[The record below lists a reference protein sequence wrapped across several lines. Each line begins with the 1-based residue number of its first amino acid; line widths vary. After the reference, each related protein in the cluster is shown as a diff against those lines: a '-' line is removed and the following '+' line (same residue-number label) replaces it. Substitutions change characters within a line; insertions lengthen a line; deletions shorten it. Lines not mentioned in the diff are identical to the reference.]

1 MAGIRR
7 FLRCAFYSTSNY
19 KKNFIQS
26 DETIRTSWSER
37 TFYLSNDVES
47 RKIKQIQLTS
57 WTEGELPPDDIQF
70 HQFIRHVKGSI

>member
-1 MAGIRR
+1 MVGPDKSI
-7 FLRCAFYSTSNY
+7 
-19 KKNFIQS
+19 IQS

-47 RKIKQIQLTS
+47 RKIKQIQLTA

-70 HQFIRHVKGSI
+70 HQFIRHVKGNTQFLIFVRISRFPD